1 YTEIPQADC
10 MSGKEFLGNMT
21 ENLQADCVQSR
32 QACFIQCFL
41 NVIKQKT
48 GQLFP
53 AESLS
58 CFLWHAALSFLCLCT

>member
-1 YTEIPQADC
+1 FGRLHRNSAGILPY
-10 MSGKEFLGNMT
+10 GKGFLGNMT

-32 QACFIQCFL
+32 QAGFMQCFL

-58 CFLWHAALSFLCLCT
+58 CFLWHAAALCT